1 MKPETNRRTSSI
13 LFSIVVVGFLVV
25 LGLGG
30 VLAPAAYAGAPCCSV
45 TAVDA
50 QTGVVTAKEAATG
63 KVFQFQVKDAALL
76 KSLKVGQKISADLKA
91 MTVTLAAA
99 KPGAKPVQV
108 RILKAEPV
116 GKPQARDQGA
126 EGFTQLGPDRIK
138 IKEGYVF
145 KRTSSS
151 GGSVAQAMAS
161 GGGIG
166 GIDVSCR
173 CSGAAEGSC
182 YMVISGPNLICQSQG
197 CTGGCDV
204 VAKIPGRKTPV
215 QVQPF

>member
-1 MKPETNRRTSSI
+1 MKPETIRKTGSI
-13 LFSIVVVGFLVV
+13 LFSIAVVGVICVVVLPTA
-25 LGLGG
+25 
-30 VLAPAAYAGAPCCSV
+30 APGAEPVSAKI
-45 TAVDA
+45 TAIDA
-50 QTGVVTAKEAATG
+50 KDGMVTAKETATG
-63 KVFQFQVKDAALL
+63 RAFRFQVKDAARL
-76 KSLKVGQKISADLKA
+76 KSLKVGQEISADLKA
-91 MTVTLAAA
+91 MAVTLPAA

-145 KRTSSS
+145 KRTSPSA
-151 GGSVAQAMAS
+151 GTVAPATGS

-166 GIDVSCR
+166 GFDVECQCR
-173 CSGAAEGSC
+173 SGGGGCGVEIEGPVVVC
-182 YMVISGPNLICQSQG
+182 VPQG
-197 CTGGCDV
+197 CTGGCNAFV
-204 VAKIPGRKTPV
+204 TIPAPKTPV